1 MRIAQIVCRFNP
13 YKGGISNMAY
23 DHALGLAKLGHQVTV
38 FTPLYNKNDK
48 EYINQDFQIKRLLP
62 WAKFGNGAF
71 LPQLIWQLNNF
82 DIVHLHYP
90 FFGAA
95 EIVWL
100 LKILKRKKIK
110 LVVTYHMD
118 VVGALLMKPFFKFHT
133 KFIMPMI
140 IKAADKVIVTSMDY
154 AQTSNIKNVL
164 AKVPGKF
171 IAIPPSV
178 DLERFFPNKKE
189 KQILYNLNLNSQTDK
204 VLLFVGALD
213 KAHYFKGIDFLINS
227 FNVLDHSGCA
237 DCGYKIKLVIVGSGN
252 LRNKYE
258 QEVKNAGLQDK
269 ILFAG
274 YVLDEDLPKYYNIAD
289 VVVLPSIDRSE
300 AFGIT
305 LIEAMAC
312 AKPVIAANLAG
323 VRSVF
328 TNDKEGYV
336 FEVEQEGDLA
346 NRINKLFKDSDLA
359 SKMGQQARHKAEKS
373 YSSDYLLKKLED
385 VYINLGQ

>member
-1 MRIAQIVCRFNP
+1 MRIAQIVCRFKP

-38 FTPLYNKNDK
+38 FTPWYNKKDQEFNS
-48 EYINQDFQIKRLLP
+48 NDFQVKRLFP

-71 LPQLIWQLNNF
+71 LPQLIGQLGDF

-95 EIVWL
+95 EIIWL

-110 LVVTYHMD
+110 LVITYHMD

-133 KFIMPMI
+133 KFITPLI
-140 IKAADKVIVTSMDY
+140 IKAADKVIVTSLDY
-154 AQTSNIKNVL
+154 AQTSNIKEFL
-164 AKVPGKF
+164 ASEPNKF

-178 DLERFFPNKKE
+178 DLEKFFPSKKE
-189 KQILYNLNLNSQTDK
+189 KQILYQHNLNPETDK

-252 LRNKYE
+252 LKNKYE
-258 QEVKNAGLQDK
+258 QQVQNAGLQDK

-274 YVLDEDLPKYYNIAD
+274 YVSDEDLPKYYNIAD

-312 AKPVIAANLAG
+312 AKPVVAANLAG

-328 TNDKEGYV
+328 TNKEEGYV
-336 FEVEQEGDLA
+336 FEVMQEGDLA
-346 NRINKLFKDSDLA
+346 NRINKLFTNNQLA
-359 SKMGQQARHKAEKS
+359 EKMGQQARLKAVNA
-373 YSSDYLLKKLED
+373 YSHEYLLKKLED
-385 VYINLGQ
+385 VYINIGK